1 MERNYVTVALCIYII
16 IVFIVV
22 SSDDS
27 SLPRTDQSDTEAL
40 KEPSSMS
47 EDVMK
52 SDKRPRRRRSALFL
66 LLILFCYCA
75 LITISWTSKPTSE
88 YFCVVILPI

>member
-1 MERNYVTVALCIYII
+1 
-16 IVFIVV
+16 VV

-27 SLPRTDQSDTEAL
+27 SLPRTDQSDNEAL

-47 EDVMK
+47 EDMMK
-52 SDKRPRRRRSALFL
+52 SDKRPSRRRSALFL

-88 YFCVVILPI
+88 YFYVVILPI